1 MSRPS
6 RTNYSLRAGLAETR
20 DARILASEGDY
31 DGLEGGRVGLEGGER
46 G

>member
-31 DGLEGGRVGLEGGER
+31 DGLEVKQIGIEGGE